1 MARTVGVLGGM
12 GPDATVDFMAK
23 VIAATPASKDQDH
36 VPMII
41 DHNPQVP
48 NRQEALLRGGEDPG
62 PEMAR
67 MARRLEAA
75 GADFLVIPCNSAF
88 AFREAVEAAVSVPL
102 VSIVDATADACAGF
116 DVVGLLATDGCMS
129 SHIYQDALAQRGVEV
144 RLPDAGELDEL
155 MRLISA
161 IKAGDKSDAVA
172 GSMQSLAVALVS
184 RGCQAIIAGCTE
196 IPLVLE
202 ESMLDVPLISSTD
215 LLAEATV
222 RIALA

>member
-1 MARTVGVLGGM
+1 M

-48 NRQEALLRGGEDPG
+48 NRQEALLHGGEDPG

-88 AFREAVEAAVSVPL
+88 AFRDAVEAAVSIPL
-102 VSIVDATADACAGF
+102 VSIVDITADACAEF

-129 SHIYQDALAQRGVEV
+129 SHIYQDALAQRGVDV
-144 RLPDAGELDEL
+144 RLPDAGEIDEL

-161 IKAGDKSDAVA
+161 VKAGDKSGVVA
-172 GSMQSLAVALVS
+172 ESMQSLAVALVS
-184 RGCQAIIAGCTE
+184 QECQAIIAGCTE